1 MGRTPLLAL
10 SRATLA
16 VPTVLLV
23 SIFVFAVMHAGVVD
37 PAVLLAGDQATA
49 ADIAGI
55 RAQLGLGQS
64 LIVQYLRWASLVAT
78 GDFGRSLYTNRP
90 VLGAI
95 LEAAQPTALI
105 AVGTTLLSA
114 ILGAAAGIV
123 AAMRY
128 RHWPDR
134 VVMSGS
140 VLGFSVPVF
149 VLGYLLMLVFSVQ
162 LHVFP
167 VMGYTRVESNPW
179 QALRSITLPVL
190 SLTPVYL
197 SFVARIGRASALD
210 VMRTDYLRTALA
222 KGLSPARVTLAY
234 VLLNSL
240 LPIVTAVGSGFALLI
255 GGTVVTETVFS
266 IPGVGRLLV
275 DSVLRRDYPTIQGII
290 LILSVLYMECAPR
303 GGRNGRFELTPLA
316 GLPEDGSHDEA
327 SITQRR
333 IQAAGC
339 RGVYCGRDAARPVAA
354 ARHLAAADPHL
365 GWQVR
370 GRGAGRRC
378 TGSRSAP
385 GV

>member
-1 MGRTPLLAL
+1 MWNVDIHAGLRAPWGARHSSHSLAPRSL
-10 SRATLA
+10 N
-16 VPTVLLV
+16 PTVLLV
-23 SIFVFAVMHAGVVD
+23 SIFVFAVMHASVVD

-290 LILSVLYMECAPR
+290 LILSVLYMECAL
-303 GGRNGRFELTPLA
+303 GV
-316 GLPEDGSHDEA
+316 DG
-327 SITQRR
+327 
-333 IQAAGC
+333 
-339 RGVYCGRDAARPVAA
+339 
-354 ARHLAAADPHL
+354 
-365 GWQVR
+365 
-370 GRGAGRRC
+370 
-378 TGSRSAP
+378 TGDLN
-385 GV
+385 

>member
-290 LILSVLYMECAPR
+290 LILSVLYIVVNFAVDWLYVAIDPR
-303 GGRNGRFELTPLA
+303 L
-316 GLPEDGSHDEA
+316 
-327 SITQRR
+327 
-333 IQAAGC
+333 
-339 RGVYCGRDAARPVAA
+339 
-354 ARHLAAADPHL
+354 RH
-365 GWQVR
+365 
-370 GRGAGRRC
+370 
-378 TGSRSAP
+378 
-385 GV
+385 

>member
-1 MGRTPLLAL
+1 M
-10 SRATLA
+10 
-16 VPTVLLV
+16 LV
-23 SIFVFAVMHAGVVD
+23 SIFVFAGDDVVLVD
-37 PAVLLAGDQATA
+37 PAVLLAGDEATA

-64 LIVQYLRWASLVAT
+64 LNRAIPALGTLVAT

-167 VMGYTRVESNPW
+167 VMGYTRVES
-179 QALRSITLPVL
+179 
-190 SLTPVYL
+190 
-197 SFVARIGRASALD
+197 RIL
-210 VMRTDYLRTALA
+210 
-222 KGLSPARVTLAY
+222 
-234 VLLNSL
+234 
-240 LPIVTAVGSGFALLI
+240 
-255 GGTVVTETVFS
+255 
-266 IPGVGRLLV
+266 
-275 DSVLRRDYPTIQGII
+275 
-290 LILSVLYMECAPR
+290 
-303 GGRNGRFELTPLA
+303 
-316 GLPEDGSHDEA
+316 
-327 SITQRR
+327 
-333 IQAAGC
+333 
-339 RGVYCGRDAARPVAA
+339 
-354 ARHLAAADPHL
+354 
-365 GWQVR
+365 
-370 GRGAGRRC
+370 GRRC
-378 TGSRSAP
+378 AASLCRCCR
-385 GV
+385 